1 MASVPVPQPRP
12 PLRRTRRPATRFLLA
27 IAVALF
33 LGLILA
39 SLLWLPDVIVR
50 LDLDPRAPEPLTQA
64 DGLTAHNDVREVL
77 LQGVGGL
84 ALLLGVAAGAWA
96 TLRQIQVSQEG
107 QITERFT
114 RAIEQLGSTEVDVR
128 IGGLYA
134 LQRIAED
141 APVERGPIIEVLSA
155 YVRNRNPWPP
165 AAGPD
170 DNGPDVAHLRV
181 RAPDVQ
187 TAMNVL
193 GHAADWHGD
202 GAAGIQL
209 GAVDLRRAYLIR
221 AELPGAY
228 LHGAQLDGAWLR
240 GGRLA
245 GINLHQASLRS
256 ALLRDADLTEADLR
270 RADLR
275 GAMLEGADLRGARL
289 DGARLDGARVSD
301 STRFPEGAEP
311 VEITR
316 AG

>member
-50 LDLDPRAPEPLTQA
+50 LDLDPKAPEPLTQA

-128 IGGLYA
+128 HPRTFSSAGCTPSSA
-134 LQRIAED
+134 SRRTPPSSAARSSRCS
-141 APVERGPIIEVLSA
+141 APMSATGTRGRP
-155 YVRNRNPWPP
+155 PP
-165 AAGPD
+165 APTTT
-170 DNGPDVAHLRV
+170 
-181 RAPDVQ
+181 AP
-187 TAMNVL
+187 TSPTCGCAL
-193 GHAADWHGD
+193 PTC
-202 GAAGIQL
+202 
-209 GAVDLRRAYLIR
+209 RR
-221 AELPGAY
+221 P
-228 LHGAQLDGAWLR
+228 
-240 GGRLA
+240 
-245 GINLHQASLRS
+245 
-256 ALLRDADLTEADLR
+256 
-270 RADLR
+270 
-275 GAMLEGADLRGARL
+275 
-289 DGARLDGARVSD
+289 
-301 STRFPEGAEP
+301 
-311 VEITR
+311 
-316 AG
+316 